1 MVRNLFLVRHGESI
15 GNSHEDDYR
24 ALPDSKLYLTQKG
37 VSQIHDTGK
46 FLKDFIDNNEIDT
59 KYSKMFVSPY
69 TRTRQTAEVLNDHL
83 RIKDVTVDDLLSEM
97 QFGLY
102 YNLEY
107 YSQDFPSLEEHYKL
121 DKRINGDFYSRCPGG
136 ESSFDCYIR
145 QRMFADVLDK
155 SFHDNKYNTIVIV
168 GHGIALTLLR
178 KALFN
183 YDADWFSFSL
193 LPDNGSIQH
202 ITYNTLSRE
211 MIDNGYIH
219 LGAVGVKN

>member
-15 GNSHEDDYR
+15 GNSHGDDYR

-37 VSQIHDTGK
+37 VNQIHSTGK
-46 FLKDFIDNNEIDT
+46 FLMNFIQDNEIDM

-107 YSQDFPSLEEHYKL
+107 YSQDFASFEEHYNL

-136 ESSFDCYIR
+136 ESAFDCYIR
-145 QRMFADVLDK
+145 QRMFADVLEK
-155 SFHDNKYNTIVIV
+155 AFHDNKFNTIVIV

-183 YDADWFSFSL
+183 YDADWFNFKL

-202 ITYNTLSRE
+202 ITYNTLSHE
-211 MIDNGYIH
+211 MTDKGYIH
-219 LGAVGVKN
+219 LNTLK